1 MFLLVLILLE
11 QHYNWLQ
18 PVVALA
24 LFLSPT
30 PVGFFGQ
37 SQPVRTSSLS
47 VHYLSSTACY
57 LFQERNVLDEN
68 SVLLFILHDSLGD
81 TLQWVRSG
89 KADRMK
95 FRTTAIG
102 SDSAMKRLLRQS
114 YGSNKS
120 SIKTSLSTM
129 LWCIPSAT
137 PKVVTKVLTKDFR
150 VFVFSLKIAIRR
162 RNVCS

>member
-1 MFLLVLILLE
+1 MLLLWLFFLC
-11 QHYNWLQ
+11 QLQ
-18 PVVALA
+18 LDFSVNRSQFGLQAFRFI
-24 LFLSPT
+24 LFLPLLAISFKSGMSLT
-30 PVGFFGQ
+30 RTAFFSLYCTIVWGI
-37 SQPVRTSSLS
+37 RSSE
-47 VHYLSSTACY
+47 
-57 LFQERNVLDEN
+57 FFDE
-68 SVLLFILHDSLGD
+68 
-81 TLQWVRSG
+81 RSG

-114 YGSNKS
+114 YGSTKS

-129 LWCIPSAT
+129 LRCIPSAT
-137 PKVVTKVLTKDFR
+137 PKVVTKVLTNDFR